1 MPVFVLDSYAVLA
14 FFRNETGR
22 AVVQKLLND
31 AVADR
36 VELYMTCINAGE
48 VYHMTYRKE
57 GADKAATVWK
67 ALQQFPIH
75 ITSTDMNTAYK
86 AANNKANH
94 KLSYA
99 DAYAAVLTI
108 EKKAVLVTGD
118 KDFDS
123 LVGEK
128 EFKVKYIV

>member
-1 MPVFVLDSYAVLA
+1 
-14 FFRNETGR
+14 
-22 AVVQKLLND
+22 
-31 AVADR
+31 
-36 VELYMTCINAGE
+36 
-48 VYHMTYRKE
+48 
-57 GADKAATVWK
+57 
-67 ALQQFPIH
+67 
-75 ITSTDMNTAYK
+75 MNTAYK
-86 AANNKANH
+86 AANIKANH

-108 EKKAVLVTGD
+108 EKKAVLVTAD